1 MTRDVDEQVRAL
13 LVLMPRLVG
22 RAKRRPPPAQLAGYA
37 LTPRHLA
44 LFAVLLDGPM
54 SVNRLAETLDLAAST
69 VSLVVGDLSRQGL
82 LARTEDPADRRRK
95 LISLAEPHRP
105 AIDAWLGGAAAAW
118 RRALDPLSPAERH
131 LFVTTLTRFEQA
143 LGGHRESRQ

>member
-1 MTRDVDEQVRAL
+1 VTREVDEQVHAL

-54 SVNRLAETLDLAAST
+54 SVNQLAETLDLAATT

-82 LARTEDPADRRRK
+82 LTRTEDAADRRRK
-95 LISLAEPHRP
+95 LISLAGAHRA
-105 AIDAWLGGAAAAW
+105 AIDDWLGGAAAAW
-118 RRALDPLSPAERH
+118 RRALDPLTVAERR
-131 LFVTTLTRFEQA
+131 LFVDTLTRFERS
-143 LGGHRESRQ
+143 LGGQG